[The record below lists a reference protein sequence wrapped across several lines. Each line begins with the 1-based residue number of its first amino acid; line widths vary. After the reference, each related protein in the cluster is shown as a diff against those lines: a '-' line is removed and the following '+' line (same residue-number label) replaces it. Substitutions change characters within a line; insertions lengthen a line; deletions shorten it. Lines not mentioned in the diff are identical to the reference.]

1 MVNKVK
7 MTITRTCSYY
17 HKDKIKI
24 KEIQRINVITDELE
38 DSGEYKAEVSN
49 DKQPSRSSLVGFGR
63 QRDRQAAPRNNCRLQ
78 LSR

>member
-24 KEIQRINVITDELE
+24 KEIQRINVITDVLE
-38 DSGEYKAEVSN
+38 DSGVDKVEVSR
-49 DKQPSRSSLVGFGR
+49 DKQPSSSCLVGFGR